1 MELFKKMGPRSI
13 MVEYRGRLVG
23 LVTVKDVLKYQF
35 KVEAREQQQ
44 HHGQSN
50 VSHRAM
56 VQHAR
61 QEKLWEGMRSVGEWV
76 VERVKRASGGR
87 IRLGSGDERDD
98 GLWAGRGEMDP
109 RDARR
114 PLVGSEGAIL
124 DGTEDDGTEDG
135 IGNGEE
141 GVELRERI

>member
-1 MELFKKMGPRSI
+1 

-44 HHGQSN
+44 HHGQSHA
-50 VSHRAM
+50 SHRAK

-87 IRLGSGDERDD
+87 IRLGSRDGRED

-124 DGTEDDGTEDG
+124 DGTEDGEEVILDE
-135 IGNGEE
+135 GEE